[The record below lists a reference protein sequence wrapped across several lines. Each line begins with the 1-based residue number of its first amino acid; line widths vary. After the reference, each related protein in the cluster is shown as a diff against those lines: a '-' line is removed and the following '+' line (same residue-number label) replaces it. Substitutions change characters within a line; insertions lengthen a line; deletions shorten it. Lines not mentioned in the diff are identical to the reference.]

1 MNWSRWYIEGGNAF
15 IYYAATGH
23 RPGFKEI
30 TGRAFYKHRDEV
42 RESIVRHN
50 KIWKKYAVVS

>member
-50 KIWKKYAVVS
+50 KIWKRI